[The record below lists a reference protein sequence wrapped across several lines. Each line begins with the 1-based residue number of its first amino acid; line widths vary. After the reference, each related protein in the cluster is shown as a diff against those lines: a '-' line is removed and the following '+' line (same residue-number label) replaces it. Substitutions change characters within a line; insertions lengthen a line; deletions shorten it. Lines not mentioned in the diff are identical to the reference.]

1 MDTHKEQRLL
11 AHYVEF
17 LLDHDSIKSYA
28 TAHGLTDKQATEQ
41 LNAGM
46 LIYHQRQQQAHND
59 TLGASGLAT
68 FD

>member
-1 MDTHKEQRLL
+1 MDDHKSQRLL

-17 LLDHDSIKSYA
+17 LLDHDSIKSYSK
-28 TAHGLTDKQATEQ
+28 AHGLTDKQATQQ

-46 LIYHQRQQQAHND
+46 LIYQQRQQQAHQD
-59 TLGASGLAT
+59 TLGASGIAT